1 MSAHPPDC
9 DCPKY
14 GCTLR
19 RKGIALSS
27 AATPT
32 RTQRRPFRPGPR
44 YNSWER
50 GVAGEHR
57 PDGSFM
63 PYLNESGK
71 KIQLKEFSEHRSEFE
86 ATRARQLRSP
96 ERSDP

>member
-1 MSAHPPDC
+1 MPAHAPDC
-9 DCPKY
+9 GCPKY

-32 RTQRRPFRPGPR
+32 RQGRRPFRPGPR
-44 YNSWER
+44 FNSWEK

-63 PYLNESGK
+63 PYLNGDGQR
-71 KIQLKEFSEHRSEFE
+71 IQVKEFSEHRREFE

-96 ERSDP
+96 AKE